1 MKVIHQPITKLS
13 NRQISISSVHK
24 PIQKFCISLMLVL
37 FWASGSKAQVTIGAH
52 TGLSGYT
59 GIHAE
64 FSLEV
69 PFATRFALNSR
80 ISYVL
85 PKGFMFRSGIRYIY
99 PVFKNT
105 DLRLG
110 IDVGVYREKNEFNS
124 SFTVPFFITGGNF
137 GVHQKFGEQ
146 WGILGEINLINMTSH
161 NTKIQALLP
170 QLGVTYRF

>member
-1 MKVIHQPITKLS
+1 MRVIHPSITKLS
-13 NRQISISSVHK
+13 NRQITISSVNK
-24 PIQKFCISLMLVL
+24 PLQFFFISLLLVL
-37 FWASGSKAQVTIGAH
+37 FWIPCSKAQVTIGAH
-52 TGLSGYT
+52 TGFSGYS

-69 PFATRFALNSR
+69 PFAKRFALNSR
-80 ISYVL
+80 MSYVL
-85 PKGFMFRSGIRYIY
+85 PKGFMLRSGIRYIY

-110 IDVGVYREKNEFNS
+110 IDVGVYRERNEFNT

-137 GVHQKFGEQ
+137 GIHQKFGER
-146 WGILGEINLINMTSH
+146 WGILAEINLINMTSH

>member
-1 MKVIHQPITKLS
+1 MKSVTQTFAHSRYLLITKSLS
-13 NRQISISSVHK
+13 NKNLKNVYI
-24 PIQKFCISLMLVL
+24 PLMLIL
-37 FWASGSKAQVTIGAH
+37 FWTAGIKAQVTIGAH

-64 FSLEV
+64 FSLEI

-110 IDVGVYREKNEFNS
+110 IDVGVYRERSEFNT

-137 GVHQKFGEQ
+137 GVHHKIGER